1 MIAKFKLPLL
11 VGGTLLSGCAPQPQ
25 TVYYTPY
32 PQPVYQATPQAYYP
46 TPYAARPV
54 PPLRHYAPQ
63 PEPAQ
68 PAPEKTDPEPARQ
81 ETAPPPPVSSPRAT
95 ARDCVGWWRICHF
108 L

>member
-1 MIAKFKLPLL
+1 MIEKLTVPLL
-11 VGGTLLSGCAPQPQ
+11 VGGILLSGCAQEVPRV
-25 TVYYTPY
+25 VYY

-46 TPYAARPV
+46 TPYAARRM
-54 PPLRHYAPQ
+54 PPPRHYAP
-63 PEPAQ
+63 PPDPAQ
-68 PAPEKTDPEPARQ
+68 APQPTTDPEPARQ